1 MMKKRI
7 WFAGLLVFCFLGI
20 LFALTASAANENPE
34 VKAVQDAIAA
44 EKLSWQAEATP
55 LSFMSREERLKR
67 LGGRLSEV
75 PVRMPAESFPEH
87 GALPALLDW
96 RNFGG
101 NWITSVKDQGNCGSC
116 WAFATTALLEAMVK
130 ISKHM
135 SQDIDLS
142 EQMLLSCS
150 NAGDCVLGGYEY
162 KAANYIKSTGIP
174 NESCYPYSARKT
186 SCNPCAGWAARVVRI
201 TSWSWVSTSTS
212 GIETA
217 LQSGPVT
224 SWMAV
229 YSDFYHYRSG
239 VYQPTAGASYQ
250 GGHFVVIVGY
260 NHVERYW
267 ICKNSWGTGWGES
280 GFFRIKMGT
289 SGIGDQV
296 LLMVKPILNN
306 AAPVLKNIPD
316 CSGEEGKTLVFTL
329 SATDSDG
336 DPLEFLADNLPDGAV
351 LDATSGAFSWTP
363 TYTQSGIFNILFKV
377 SDGIS
382 EDAQTVKITVQNVK
396 RKQW

>member
-1 MMKKRI
+1 MIKKGI
-7 WFAGLLVFCFLGI
+7 LLGGLFVFCFLGI
-20 LFALTASAANENPE
+20 LFALSDSAPSENREVRTA
-34 VKAVQDAIAA
+34 QDAIAA
-44 EKLSWQAEATP
+44 EELSWQAEVTP
-55 LSFMSREERLKR
+55 LSLLSREERLKR

-75 PVRMPAESFPEH
+75 PVQMTTEDFPAPM
-87 GALPALLDW
+87 ALPALLDW
-96 RNFGG
+96 RDLGG
-101 NWITSVKDQGNCGSC
+101 NWITSIKDQGDCGSC

-162 KAANYIKSTGIP
+162 KAAEYIKMTGIP
-174 NESCYPYSARKT
+174 NEGCYPYTAT
-186 SCNPCAGWAARVVRI
+186 EAPCNPCAGWAARAVRI
-201 TSWSWVSTSTS
+201 TSWSWVSTSVT

-224 SWMAV
+224 SWMGV

-239 VYQPTAGASYQ
+239 IYQPTAGSSYE

-260 NHVERYW
+260 NHAEQYW

-289 SGIGDQV
+289 SGIGTQV
-296 LLMVKPILNN
+296 LRMIKPILDNVP
-306 AAPVLKNIPD
+306 PVLQNIPD
-316 CSGEEGKTLVFTL
+316 CSGEEERAMGFTL

-336 DPLEFLADNLPDGAV
+336 DPLEFSADSLPEGAV
-351 LDATSGAFSWTP
+351 LDAASGAFSWTP
-363 TYTQSGIFNILFKV
+363 TYTQSGVFDIRFKV

-382 EDAQTVKITVQNVK
+382 EDAQTVKITVTNVK
-396 RKQW
+396 RVQW

>member
-1 MMKKRI
+1 MKKKI
-7 WFAGLLVFCFLGI
+7 VLAVLFGFCFLGI
-20 LFALTASAANENPE
+20 LIAVTAAAPDANRE

-44 EKLSWQAEATP
+44 EKLSWRAELTP
-55 LSFMSREERLKR
+55 LSLLDHEQRRQR

-75 PVRMPAESFPEH
+75 PVQMTGERAPAPA
-87 GALPALLDW
+87 ALPALLDW
-96 RNFGG
+96 RNLGG
-101 NWITSVKDQGNCGSC
+101 NWITSVKDQGSCGSC

-130 ISKHM
+130 ISKRM

-150 NAGDCVLGGYEY
+150 NAGDCILGGYEY

-174 NESCYPYSARKT
+174 NENCYPYSATKT
-186 SCNPCAGWAARVVRI
+186 SCNPCAGWASRVVRI
-201 TSWSWVSTSTS
+201 TSWSWVSASTS

-224 SWMAV
+224 TWMAV
-229 YSDFYHYRSG
+229 YSDLYHYHSG
-239 VYQPTAGASYQ
+239 VYQPTAGSSYL

-260 NHVERYW
+260 NHTERYW
-267 ICKNSWGTGWGES
+267 ICKNSWGTDWGES

-289 SGIGDQV
+289 SGMGTQV
-296 LLMVKPILNN
+296 LRMVKPILNN
-306 AAPVLKNIPD
+306 AAPVLQNIPD
-316 CSGEEGKTLVFTL
+316 CSGEEGNNLAFTL

-336 DPLEFLADNLPDGAV
+336 DPLEFFAQGLPDGAF
-351 LDATSGAFSWTP
+351 LDVDSGAFSWTP
-363 TYTQSGIFNILFKV
+363 SYSQSGIFTVLFKV
-377 SDGIS
+377 SDGIA
-382 EDAQTVKITVQNVK
+382 EDTQTVKITVQNVK